1 MASGAHTSCIERL
14 GYIASGH
21 YPVPQQLSATPRP
34 DPELTTHPNLTLRT
48 P

>member
-1 MASGAHTSCIERL
+1 MASGAHRVCIERL

-21 YPVPQQLSATPRP
+21 DPVAQELSANATP
-34 DPELTTHPNLTLRT
+34 DAELATHPNLNLRT